1 MERNEN
7 IENAMLEVQHAIEL
21 AARIKEIRTELE
33 DYIDTRLSE
42 MESLSKSDHLT
53 NKLDSADA
61 ALRACTLR
69 SILRSFDCEY
79 TCNSMNQDS
88 KHHLDT
94 LLRIMKNR

>member
-21 AARIKEIRTELE
+21 SARIKEIRTELE
-33 DYIDTRLSE
+33 DYINARLSE
-42 MESLSKSDHLT
+42 MEQLERDHLG

-79 TCNSMNQDS
+79 TCNSMNYDS

-94 LLRIMKNR
+94 LLRIMKR